1 MIWERHKSDVTE
13 FENCLE
19 SDTAVLT
26 DECDLGMVIS
36 KGVKDYF
43 KISGLHGWIN
53 FGSAHCDRVY
63 RKNFRFK
70 QDNSKYEC

>member
-1 MIWERHKSDVTE
+1 MTKHEK
-13 FENCLE
+13 CLE
-19 SDTAVLT
+19 NVTAVFT
-26 DECDLGMVIS
+26 DECDIEMVIS

-43 KISGLHGWIN
+43 KIPGLHGWIN

-70 QDNSKYEC
+70 L